1 MVKSKLVNPIIFVTK
16 LCFITISL
24 VIIIGQ
30 SFFAQPQM
38 DDFSWFYVKEVYVS
52 GSFVDTQWYFY
63 ELVNGRI
70 FATLISTLLMSKS
83 VLKFYPFF
91 VVFLNVSFFA
101 CLFIVFRFFASK
113 KRVLDT
119 LFITVAFLLFFLS
132 FSEFPTPFFYWL
144 TGNIVYQL
152 STILILASALFYLMY
167 LKNTEKKILLILFVA
182 AGSASV
188 LLFEYSF
195 VIILILS
202 FIIYLLR
209 YDGLTNKRKTLVT
222 VLFAFILI
230 ALAFAFNL
238 FAPGNTIK
246 SVQYSA
252 KENHNFL
259 VSITQSFSFFLHL
272 FSPRKIVYLLIWCV
286 VLISFPFNIAPVK
299 KSKIISLLFFGV
311 AFFYFVAM
319 NFIYFYKLG
328 KPTPLRVDNFNLFWF
343 FIFLSI
349 SIVFIQPFV
358 EPIVAQSTNPL
369 SRLLYSVV
377 PLFAIIYLSS
387 FTNRQIASD
396 FFTGKSYGYKKQMTK
411 RNEQI
416 KSSSGTICFVPPIYN
431 PPKSLEY
438 VELPYD
444 SLSENEFYSR
454 QLAALH
460 GKKWVFQ
467 LKK

>member
-1 MVKSKLVNPIIFVTK
+1 MVKSKLVNPIIFVAK

-202 FIIYLLR
+202 FIIYLLM

-230 ALAFAFNL
+230 A
-238 FAPGNTIK
+238 
-246 SVQYSA
+246 
-252 KENHNFL
+252 
-259 VSITQSFSFFLHL
+259 
-272 FSPRKIVYLLIWCV
+272 
-286 VLISFPFNIAPVK
+286 
-299 KSKIISLLFFGV
+299 
-311 AFFYFVAM
+311 
-319 NFIYFYKLG
+319 
-328 KPTPLRVDNFNLFWF
+328 
-343 FIFLSI
+343 
-349 SIVFIQPFV
+349 
-358 EPIVAQSTNPL
+358 
-369 SRLLYSVV
+369 
-377 PLFAIIYLSS
+377 
-387 FTNRQIASD
+387 
-396 FFTGKSYGYKKQMTK
+396 
-411 RNEQI
+411 
-416 KSSSGTICFVPPIYN
+416 
-431 PPKSLEY
+431 
-438 VELPYD
+438 
-444 SLSENEFYSR
+444 
-454 QLAALH
+454 
-460 GKKWVFQ
+460 
-467 LKK
+467 